1 MKRNNPSIDSIRA
14 LISYDEGRLYWL
26 PRSAELFN
34 ATGSRSAE
42 GCASQ
47 WNKRYAGTE
56 AFTHIGTHGY
66 RVGNFL
72 STVLLAH
79 RVIYAMHKGAW
90 DFDKVDH
97 IDGDKLNNAIENL
110 RECSNAE
117 NLRNQRGNVNRALPK
132 GVYPHRGRFIA
143 SICKDYKSRHLGVF
157 DTPEQAQAAYNVAAL
172 ELHGSFARL
181 SGE

>member
-1 MKRNNPSIDSIRA
+1 MKQNKPDIATLNQLIRYESGMLFWRERPA
-14 LISYDEGRLYWL
+14 S
-26 PRSAELFN
+26 LFN
-34 ATGSRSAE
+34 ATGSRSAA

-56 AFTHIGTHGY
+56 AFTHVGTHGY

-72 STVLLAH
+72 GTVLLAH

-97 IDGDKLNNAIENL
+97 IDGDKLNNVTENL

-117 NLRNQRGNVNRALPK
+117 NLRNQRGNGGRGLPK
-132 GVYPHRGRFIA
+132 GVYAHKGRYIA
-143 SICKDYKSRHLGVF
+143 SICKDYKAHHLGVF
-157 DTPEQAQAAYNVAAL
+157 DTPEQARSAYNLAAVKF
-172 ELHGSFARL
+172 HGDFARL
-181 SGE
+181 SSE